1 MYWIQYICVNIYI
14 YLYVQKYMCNMDSN
28 AQKGR
33 IENRLY
39 RSSVSVSHELN

>member
-1 MYWIQYICVNIYI
+1 MCEYMYIYI